1 MKLAEL
7 GEFGL
12 IDRIKANVAASPSVL
27 LGIGDDAAA
36 LSPTPGQ
43 VTLITSDMLLEGVH
57 FDLSFC
63 DPRTL
68 GRKSLS
74 VNLSDVAAMGARPRH
89 FLLGVALPKDIPLEF
104 MDGFMAGMLEQA
116 QRYGATLVGGDT
128 CASKGGLAISVTALG
143 EQRPDLVLKRSG
155 AKPGDLVCVT
165 GTVGDAAAGLKQ
177 LFAGVREGF
186 LVARQL
192 DPTPR
197 VEAGV
202 ALAEAGV
209 VTAMIDVSDG
219 VLQDLGHICEMSGV
233 GARLELARLPLSEHY
248 LAYCGHT
255 DHAPPALWERG
266 GGEGAATG
274 KLYPGNDPFALALS
288 GGEDYE
294 LLFCIP
300 AGKESEVAAICASVN
315 LPVSVIGKIT
325 TGAGIELTAPD
336 GSSYTPPRRGFDH
349 FGAD

>member
-12 IDRIKANVAASPSVL
+12 IDRIKAHVAASPSVL

-36 LSPTPGQ
+36 LVPTEGF

-89 FLLGVALPKDIPLEF
+89 FLLGVALPKDVPLKF

-116 QRYGATLVGGDT
+116 ERFGATLVGGDT

-143 EQRPDLVLKRSG
+143 EQHPELVLKRSG
-155 AKPGDLVCVT
+155 ARPGDLVCVT
-165 GTVGDAAAGLKQ
+165 GTVGDAAAGLN
-177 LFAGVREGF
+177 LLMRGEREGF
-186 LVARQL
+186 LVSRQL

-197 VEAGV
+197 VEAGI
-202 ALAEAGV
+202 ALAAAGC

-233 GARLELARLPLSEHY
+233 GARLELAKLPLSDEY
-248 LAYCGHT
+248 LSECA
-255 DHAPPALWERG
+255 E
-266 GGEGAATG
+266 
-274 KLYPGNDPFALALS
+274 DPFALALS

-300 AGKESEVAAICASVN
+300 EGRDAEALEVCARAGV
-315 LPVSVIGKIT
+315 PVSVIGT
-325 TGAGIELTAPD
+325 VTAGSGIELAAPD
-336 GSSYTPPRRGFDH
+336 GTPYRAPRRGFDH
-349 FGAD
+349 FA

>member
-12 IDRIKANVAASPSVL
+12 IDRIKAHVAASPSVL

-36 LSPTPGQ
+36 LVPTQGF

-63 DPRTL
+63 DPHTL

-89 FLLGVALPKDIPLEF
+89 FLLGVALPKDVPLEF

-116 QRYGATLVGGDT
+116 ERFGATLVGGDT

-143 EQRPDLVLKRSG
+143 EQRPELVLKRSG
-155 AKPGDLVCVT
+155 ARPGDLVCVT
-165 GTVGDAAAGLKQ
+165 GTVGDAAAGLN
-177 LFAGVREGF
+177 LLMRGDRDGF

-202 ALAEAGV
+202 ALAEAGC

-233 GARLELARLPLSEHY
+233 GARLELAKLPLSDEY
-248 LAYCGHT
+248 RSECV
-255 DHAPPALWERG
+255 E
-266 GGEGAATG
+266 
-274 KLYPGNDPFALALS
+274 DPFALALS

-294 LLFCIP
+294 LLFCVP
-300 AGKESEVAAICASVN
+300 QGRDAEAAAVCARAGV
-315 LPVSVIGKIT
+315 PVSVIGTVT
-325 TGAGIELTAPD
+325 TGSGIELTAPD
-336 GSSYTPPRRGFDH
+336 GTSYRAPRRGFDH
-349 FGAD
+349 FA

>member
-12 IDRIKANVAASPSVL
+12 IDRIKAHVAASPSVL

-36 LSPTPGQ
+36 LVPTQGF

-89 FLLGVALPKDIPLEF
+89 FLLGVALPKDVPLEF

-116 QRYGATLVGGDT
+116 ERFSATLVGGDT

-143 EQRPDLVLKRSG
+143 EQRPELVLKRSG
-155 AKPGDLVCVT
+155 ARPGDLVCVT
-165 GTVGDAAAGLKQ
+165 GTVGDAAAGLN
-177 LFAGVREGF
+177 LLMRGEREGF
-186 LVARQL
+186 LVSRQL

-197 VEAGV
+197 VEAGI
-202 ALAEAGV
+202 ALAEAGC

-233 GARLELARLPLSEHY
+233 GACLELAKLPLSDEY
-248 LAYCGHT
+248 RSECA
-255 DHAPPALWERG
+255 E
-266 GGEGAATG
+266 
-274 KLYPGNDPFALALS
+274 DPFALALS

-300 AGKESEVAAICASVN
+300 EGRDAEALEVCARAGV
-315 LPVSVIGKIT
+315 PVSVIGT
-325 TGAGIELTAPD
+325 VTAGSGIELTAPD
-336 GSSYTPPRRGFDH
+336 GTSYRAPRRGFDH
-349 FGAD
+349 FA